1 MRRAVALYFFL
12 LASASADIELRNT
25 TGGDVW
31 IQGTAY
37 GAGNHLVPYPGDP
50 VAVETPTRVV
60 VLECLDGMVISA
72 DAVGVTSAV
81 PRAVYLEI
89 LFRGFWF
96 GLSLELFGMFM
107 RVVRAMKSPRG
118 EVL

>member
-1 MRRAVALYFFL
+1 MKRAAALFL
-12 LASASADIELRNT
+12 LLLVTASADIELRNSS
-25 TGGDVW
+25 GGDVW

-37 GAGNHLVPYPGDP
+37 GAGNHLVPFPGDP
-50 VAVETPTRVV
+50 VSIETPTRVV
-60 VLECLDGMVISA
+60 VVECLDGMVISA

-81 PRAVYLEI
+81 PRSVYLEI

-96 GLSLELFGMFM
+96 GLGLELFGMLI